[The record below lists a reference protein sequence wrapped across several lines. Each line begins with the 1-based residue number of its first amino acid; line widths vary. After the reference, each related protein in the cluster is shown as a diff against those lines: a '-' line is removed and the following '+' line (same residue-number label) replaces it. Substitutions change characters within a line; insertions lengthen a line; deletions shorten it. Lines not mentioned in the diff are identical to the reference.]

1 MTLIVCTLAAL
12 IATALW
18 YKQRKADLQP
28 AQSPQPPH
36 PSQRSRSAHAPVLS
50 WGSLALAFWGASL
63 MWCVDGFANLAEGE
77 PFIELTDPALMA
89 DDALLG
95 FVVVA
100 AALALWTAKACIAA
114 RRQTA

>member
-12 IATALW
+12 IASALW
-18 YKQRKADLQP
+18 HKQHKAGPQPAQP
-28 AQSPQPPH
+28 AQSPQ
-36 PSQRSRSAHAPVLS
+36 STQRFRHAHAPALS

-63 MWCVDGFANLAEGE
+63 MWCVDGIANLAEGE
-77 PFIELTDPALMA
+77 PFIELTDPALMV

-100 AALALWTAKACIAA
+100 AALALWTIKACIAA
-114 RRQTA
+114 RHQTA

>member
-28 AQSPQPPH
+28 AQPPH
-36 PSQRSRSAHAPVLS
+36 PSQRSRSTRAPALS

-63 MWCVDGFANLAEGE
+63 MWCVDGFANLAAGE
-77 PFIELTDPALMA
+77 SFIELIDPALMV